1 VNRDEK
7 AADLVEQAENDA
19 SRRPRGKVDAH
30 SPSALE
36 RWTAL
41 VAPPAVRA
49 SDLSPSMPSDRSRA
63 SGHARMTATLPAC
76 AVAASRSDRSVLRT
90 SHVRIRDAAGVCHVG
105 SEAAIRTWSGRRPPA
120 SLSRSSLKTPHA
132 SAPVDLLTAQ
142 TRRQERFEPH
152 FRMQISEEGE
162 RAYGGV

>member
-1 VNRDEK
+1 MNRDEK

-30 SPSALE
+30 SPYALE

-41 VAPPAVRA
+41 VAPA

-63 SGHARMTATLPAC
+63 SGHAHRTATSPAC

-152 FRMQISEEGE
+152 FRMQISEEAE